1 MKKKFVSIIIA
12 TMVSASVMA
21 GCGSVS
27 GNPTEDVMAE
37 TQLLEAVR
45 KAAENNSSGAIEEA
59 LEAETGEALDID
71 SLEND
76 MDEVVSEE
84 PERPAMR
91 NAVRIGLNSRMMTT
105 TMRLPTI
112 SEKPILPMSE
122 STSMMTTVP
131 NNVATM
137 NSGII
142 ISTPVKK
149 VCKMILRESLL
160 KLWLLSKRDA
170 TVRKNKAISCP
181 ILLFRMKIPS
191 VWNKRPMGVIFCQFL
206 SCFSCITMNCF

>member
-84 PERPAMR
+84 PDNNIRDIAEKEQLDIDVVQKISDQLNPVAIA
-91 NAVRIGLNSRMMTT
+91 AVLNGALGRDE
-105 TMRLPTI
+105 I
-112 SEKPILPMSE
+112 
-122 STSMMTTVP
+122 
-131 NNVATM
+131 
-137 NSGII
+137 
-142 ISTPVKK
+142 PVKE
-149 VCKMILRESLL
+149 RELTIPIEISGSEASLNFDCSEVMDTITGGL
-160 KLWLLSKRDA
+160 YVAFDA
-170 TVRKNKAISCP
+170 VK
-181 ILLFRMKIPS
+181 
-191 VWNKRPMGVIFCQFL
+191 
-206 SCFSCITMNCF
+206 